1 MGHLQSCDALAATNA
16 LVVAP
21 DGVAFHPA
29 STSLERQAAVTQ
41 ALSGACFAGLDY
53 EQLQHQLYDAEPG
66 QPDDPPIRFAVSIAP
81 FPSSR
86 RALYKSIRIAHGE
99 ATYVFEPVFVDTP
112 EGPQAAMLTFEEFV
126 ADMWHKGVRCGIDAA
141 VVRAGI
147 ASRKP
152 LRCVVARRRD
162 AVPGQDA
169 AIVEATTAL
178 RRSNAPREL
187 ANGKLDLHTF
197 QNRFPQVAARTRLL
211 RKVPRTPGRR
221 GVELSGAWIEPPVP
235 KDVELVGVAGT
246 GTVIEHLDGTDWLVA
261 AVQGFVNVDRKSGRI
276 AIGPKI
282 VSREGVSVRT
292 TGNLQLAGEYEE
304 FGEVQEN
311 RLVEGAGITI
321 HGDVFGRIVSRGG
334 TITLRRNLMGGA
346 ASSVE
351 GAIRVGGVAE
361 NAVLQTRAGEVSV
374 GRAQSCIITGTK
386 VRIGQATNCEI
397 MADEVV
403 IGSASGC
410 AIAARSIVI
419 DSAGPR
425 QHNEMTLFAL
435 LPDTARLD
443 ALIADRH
450 ERAEAFGRLARRHLE
465 AVAELTRR
473 HDVRTYLALAPRLQR
488 REVALNAAQ
497 LQAYRRIAA
506 AVAPVLQEIAQLSL
520 AARQA
525 SAQQASMREQAQ
537 AAARD
542 REALG
547 GAASC
552 KVRLLVGDT
561 VVRALPYD
569 PDRGVPYDLPAKDV
583 RSSLRA
589 QAHARAAVGGGS
601 SGSLD
606 WTPETLAG
614 APVTE

>member
-1 MGHLQSCDALAATNA
+1 MGHPPTCDALAATPA
-16 LVVAP
+16 LVIDA

-29 STSLERQAAVTQ
+29 STSHERQAAVAQ
-41 ALSGACFAGLDY
+41 ALSGAYFAGLDY
-53 EQLQHQLYDAEPG
+53 EQFQRQLYDAEPG
-66 QPDDPPIRFAVSIAP
+66 NHDDPAIRFAASLAP
-81 FPSSR
+81 FPPSR
-86 RALYKSIRIAHGE
+86 CALYKSVRIAHGE
-99 ATYVFEPVFVDTP
+99 ATYVFEPVFLDTAD
-112 EGPQAAMLTFEEFV
+112 GPQPATLTFDEFV
-126 ADMWHKGVRCGIDAA
+126 ADLWHKGVRCGIDPA
-141 VVRAGI
+141 VVGTGI

-211 RKVPRTPGRR
+211 RKVPPTPGQR

-246 GTVIEHLDGTDWLVA
+246 GTVIEHIDGTDWLVA
-261 AVQGFVNVDRKSGRI
+261 AVQGFVNVDRKSGRLS
-276 AIGPKI
+276 IGPKI

-292 TGNLQLAGEYEE
+292 TGNLRLAGEYEE

-311 RLVEGAGITI
+311 RLVEGGSITI

-346 ASSVE
+346 ATSAD
-351 GAIRVGGVAE
+351 GAINVGGVAE
-361 NAVLQTRAGEVSV
+361 NAVLQTRAGEVTV
-374 GRAQSCIITGTK
+374 RRAQSCVITGTR

-403 IGSASGC
+403 IGSATGC

-435 LPDTARLD
+435 LPDTSRLD
-443 ALIADRH
+443 AVIADRG
-450 ERAEAFGRLARRHLE
+450 ERAEAFARLTRRHLE
-465 AVAELTRR
+465 AAAGLTQR
-473 HDVRTYLALAPRLQR
+473 HDVRSYLALAPRLQR

-497 LQAYRRIAA
+497 QQAFRRMAA
-506 AVAPVLQEIAQLSL
+506 EVAPVLQEIAQLSL

-525 SAQQASMREQAQ
+525 GSQQALMREQAQ
-537 AAARD
+537 AAQCAKD
-542 REALG
+542 AIG
-547 GAASC
+547 GTASC
-552 KVRLLVGDT
+552 RVRHLLGET

-569 PDRGVPYDLPAKDV
+569 PDQGLPHDVAARDV
-583 RSSLRA
+583 RSRLRA
-589 QAHARAAVGGGS
+589 EAHAHPAVGGGS
-601 SGSLD
+601 
-606 WTPETLAG
+606 AG
-614 APVTE
+614 PLEWLPPPLKV

>member
-1 MGHLQSCDALAATNA
+1 MGHPPTCDALAATPA
-16 LVVAP
+16 LVIDA

-29 STSLERQAAVTQ
+29 STSQERQAAVTQ
-41 ALSGACFAGLDY
+41 ALSGAYFAGLDY
-53 EQLQHQLYDAEPG
+53 DLFQHQLYDAEPG
-66 QPDDPPIRFAVSIAP
+66 SPGDPPIRFAASLAP
-81 FPSSR
+81 FPPSR
-86 RALYKSIRIAHGE
+86 RALYKSVRIAHGE
-99 ATYVFEPVFVDTP
+99 ATYVFEPVFIDTP
-112 EGPQAAMLTFEEFV
+112 GGPQAAVPTFDEFV
-126 ADMWHKGVRCGIDAA
+126 ADLWHKGVRCGIDAA

-152 LRCVVARRRD
+152 LRCVVACRRD

-169 AIVEATTAL
+169 AIVETTTAL
-178 RRSNAPREL
+178 RRCNAPREL

-197 QNRFPQVAARTRLL
+197 QNRFPQVAARTRLV
-211 RKVPRTPGRR
+211 RKVPRTLGRR
-221 GVELSGAWIEPPVP
+221 GVELSGAWIEPPLP
-235 KDVELVGVAGT
+235 KDLELVGVAGT
-246 GTVIEHLDGTDWLVA
+246 GTVIEHLDGADWLVA

-276 AIGPKI
+276 SIGPKI

-346 ASSVE
+346 ASNAE
-351 GAIRVGGVAE
+351 GAIKVGGVAE

-374 GRAQSCIITGTK
+374 QRAQSCIITGTR

-443 ALIADRH
+443 ALIADRN
-450 ERAEAFGRLARRHLE
+450 ERADAFGRLARRHLE

-488 REVALNAAQ
+488 REVALDAGQ

-506 AVAPVLQEIAQLSL
+506 QVAPVLQEIAQLSL

-525 SAQQASMREQAQ
+525 GAQQAAMREQAQ
-537 AAARD
+537 AAQRD
-542 REALG
+542 KDALG

-552 KVRLLVGDT
+552 KVRLLAGDT

-569 PDRGVPYDLPAKDV
+569 PEQGVPYDVPPKDV
-583 RSSLRA
+583 RSRLRTE
-589 QAHARAAVGGGS
+589 AHARPVVGGGS
-601 SGSLD
+601 
-606 WTPETLAG
+606 AG
-614 APVTE
+614 PLEWAPPALKV